1 MPLSHK
7 ILEAQFLHLFLG
19 VEVRNKLG
27 PFYEWTFLCEIKFTN
42 IIILTLTNIDTNIYQ
57 YLVFYSSVKWFL
69 LTQLHSD
76 RSLKVL
82 SRSHI
87 SL

>member
-7 ILEAQFLHLFLG
+7 IVEALFPHLFIG

-27 PFYEWTFLCEIKFTN
+27 PFYEWTFLYEMKFTN
-42 IIILTLTNIDTNIYQ
+42 IIILTFTNINTNICQ

-69 LTQLHSD
+69 LTQLQTTP
-76 RSLKVL
+76 
-82 SRSHI
+82 
-87 SL
+87 

>member
-7 ILEAQFLHLFLG
+7 IVEAQFLHLFIG

-27 PFYEWTFLCEIKFTN
+27 PFYEWTFLYEMKFTN
-42 IIILTLTNIDTNIYQ
+42 IIILTFTNINTNICQ

-69 LTQLHSD
+69 LTQLQTTP
-76 RSLKVL
+76 
-82 SRSHI
+82 
-87 SL
+87 